1 MYRTVSS
8 RLYGSM
14 KTRPAVADRTIAW
27 KPCGV
32 QSSRTVAAGSS
43 SPCPAHVRISG
54 NFAASSGAMTW
65 VSAIAKRATLPSG
78 MGSAMTAGL
87 LRAASVP
94 SCGALKATACRTL
107 RSSATSR

>member
-1 MYRTVSS
+1 MYSSVSS

-14 KTRPAVADRTIAW
+14 KTRPVAADRIIPW

-43 SPCPAHVRISG
+43 SPCPAHVLISG
-54 NFAASSGAMTW
+54 NFAASSGAISG
-65 VSAIAKRATLPSG
+65 VSAIVKRATLPSG
-78 MGSAMTAGL
+78 IGSAMTAGL
-87 LRAASVP
+87 VRAASVP
-94 SCGALKATACRTL
+94 SMGAPNATLCSTL